1 MKKASIRILNPL
13 WQEVRKEALSSRT
26 KESVAFITAKY
37 FETPDK
43 IVFLAENIV
52 SAKAKDYL
60 YRGEIHLEVSPL
72 YVNRVLNV
80 AEYLK
85 NTIIM
90 VHSHPFDNGTPNYSI
105 SDDTGEELT
114 SETISKC
121 LDGTPPVGS
130 LLISRTSVSARA
142 WLRLSKARI
151 PASVTI
157 IDQNAY
163 HFHSNVSN
171 RTDSNPTSL
180 VDRQVQALGTS
191 TQTQIE
197 SIEVGIVG
205 LGGTGSAVAEQ
216 LVRMGVNKVM
226 LVDNDKF
233 EPSNWSR
240 LYGSTWKDIQKNKYK
255 VDLVSSHLKG
265 INPKIDLKV
274 YKKSVMTKGALKALS
289 NCDIIFSCLDRHAP
303 RAVLNEL
310 SYQCFIPLIDIG
322 VGLIKDHMNIID
334 GTARATVIGPG
345 LPCLLCQEIVR
356 PEMITAEHLSP
367 QEYESRRAEG
377 YVNNLDQ
384 NAPSVICYTSL
395 ASSLG
400 LIMFLDLIS
409 GKNSDSNSTLIFDL
423 NSKETMRL
431 RSSIKEDCVCQKRLG
446 KGFSIPFSVAD

>member
-26 KESVAFITAKY
+26 KESVAFVTAKY

-52 SAKAKDYL
+52 PAKAKDYL
-60 YRGEIHLEVSPL
+60 YRGEIHLQVSPL

-85 NTIIM
+85 NTVIM
-90 VHSHPFDNGTPNYSI
+90 VHSHPFDNGIPNYSI

-121 LDGTPPVGS
+121 LDGNPPVGS
-130 LLISRTSVSARA
+130 LLLGRASVSARA
-142 WLRLSKARI
+142 WLGLSKDCI

-157 IDQNAY
+157 IDQNVY
-163 HFHSNVSN
+163 HFHGNVSN
-171 RTDSNPTSL
+171 RTDSNPSSL

-191 TQTQIE
+191 TQTQLE

-216 LVRMGVNKVM
+216 LVRMGVNKFK
-226 LVDNDKF
+226 LVDSDKF

-240 LYGSTWKDIQKNKYK
+240 LYGSTWKDIKKNKYK

-265 INPKIDLKV
+265 INPKMDLEGF
-274 YKKSVMTKGALKALS
+274 KKSVMTNKVLKALS

-310 SYQCFIPLIDIG
+310 SYQCFIPVIDIG
-322 VGLIKDHMNIID
+322 VGLVKDHKNIID
-334 GTARATVIGPG
+334 GTARATVVGPG

-377 YVNNLDQ
+377 YVNNLDR

-409 GKNSDSNSTLIFDL
+409 GKSSDSNPTLIFDL

-431 RSSIKEDCVCQKRLG
+431 RSSIKDDCICQKRLG